1 MFFGLT
7 RVLLTVIAYLS
18 GLGLMMYYRSKILA
32 SLDNDTDSDIS
43 SEPKQDLEVQIVSVR
58 QVSTHPYGDDGR
70 GSPSWR
76 HSFLEWL
83 NATERARKDS
93 L

>member
-1 MFFGLT
+1 
-7 RVLLTVIAYLS
+7 
-18 GLGLMMYYRSKILA
+18 MMYFRSKILA
-32 SLDNDTDSDIS
+32 SLDNDTESAIFSD
-43 SEPKQDLEVQIVSVR
+43 PKQDLEVQIVSVR
-58 QVSTHPYGDDGR
+58 QVSSHPYGDEGR
-70 GSPSWR
+70 GSPTWR